1 MGLAEPSV
9 KRDGYAVG
17 SREGS
22 MYRRSSLTNKSP
34 WSPKLTLLLS
44 TGNLNV
50 SSGVAGSRAGSES
63 KDLPKGN
70 WKERRAST
78 SDLKVVFTFWIAR
91 VVTDFVFRDPGSELV
106 ATWLSLQLSLAC
118 PLEVGQEEVETW

>member
-1 MGLAEPSV
+1 MPWEV
-9 KRDGYAVG
+9 E
-17 SREGS
+17 REACTAGPH
-22 MYRRSSLTNKSP
+22 SLTDKLP
-34 WSPKLTLLLS
+34 LSPKLTLVFS

-78 SDLKVVFTFWIAR
+78 SDLKVVFTFWIA
-91 VVTDFVFRDPGSELV
+91 
-106 ATWLSLQLSLAC
+106 
-118 PLEVGQEEVETW
+118 

>member
-1 MGLAEPSV
+1 MLF
-9 KRDGYAVG
+9 
-17 SREGS
+17 
-22 MYRRSSLTNKSP
+22 
-34 WSPKLTLLLS
+34 S

-78 SDLKVVFTFWIAR
+78 SDLKVVFTLWVAA
-91 VVTDFVFRDPGSELV
+91 VVTSDDSVFRDPGFEWV
-106 ATWLSLQLSLAC
+106 ATWSSLQLSPAC
-118 PLEVGQEEVETW
+118 PLEVGREEGVW

>member
-1 MGLAEPSV
+1 M

-22 MYRRSSLTNKSP
+22 MYRRSLNGNIPRRQIKV
-34 WSPKLTLLLS
+34 TLMFS

-78 SDLKVVFTFWIAR
+78 SDLKVVFTRWIAS
-91 VVTDFVFRDPGSELV
+91 VVTSDDCVFRDPGFESV
-106 ATWLSLQLSLAC
+106 ATWSSLQQSPAC
-118 PLEVGQEEVETW
+118 PLEVGQEEEGVW